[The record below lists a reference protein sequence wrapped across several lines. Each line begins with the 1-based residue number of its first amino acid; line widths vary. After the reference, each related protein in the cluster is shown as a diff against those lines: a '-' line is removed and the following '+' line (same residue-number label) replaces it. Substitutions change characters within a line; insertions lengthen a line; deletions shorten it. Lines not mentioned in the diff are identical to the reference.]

1 MDRLLQDIRFALRLL
16 WKDRSFSATTVATL
30 ALCLAANIAIFAVV
44 NGVLLKPLPF
54 PEPDRLVRMFNKYPG
69 AGVDAAGA
77 NGVPDYF
84 DRLKGMPAL
93 EEQALFRQAGVTI
106 SGSGLPE
113 AQRIQAMQGTP
124 SFFRVVR
131 TQPLRGQLFVDANG
145 AEGQDKVVVLT
156 HGSWQRMYGGKDDAV
171 GQELRLGGEL
181 YTIVGVLPKE
191 FVFLDP
197 DVQLYRPV
205 AFTAREKSDESR
217 HSNNWQQFGRLK
229 DGATLQQAQSQ
240 LDAINAA
247 NLERFPQWKE
257 ILTNA
262 RFSSERS

>member
-1 MDRLLQDIRFALRLL
+1 M
-16 WKDRSFSATTVATL
+16 
-30 ALCLAANIAIFAVV
+30 
-44 NGVLLKPLPF
+44 
-54 PEPDRLVRMFNKYPG
+54 
-69 AGVDAAGA
+69 
-77 NGVPDYF
+77 
-84 DRLKGMPAL
+84 
-93 EEQALFRQAGVTI
+93 LFR
-106 SGSGLPE
+106 S
-113 AQRIQAMQGTP
+113 
-124 SFFRVVR
+124 
-131 TQPLRGQLFVDANG
+131 
-145 AEGQDKVVVLT
+145 
-156 HGSWQRMYGGKDDAV
+156 GGKDDAV
-171 GQELRLGGEL
+171 GQDLRLGGEL
-181 YTIVGVLPKE
+181 YKVIGVLPKD